1 MDRKNNTPYNRKG
14 VCNMEANKN
23 PSCYE
28 EALLYIEELK
38 LDIKVLRAMIKL
50 DDELIAKYKEL
61 VEIYKKELGE

>member
-1 MDRKNNTPYNRKG
+1 
-14 VCNMEANKN
+14 MEANKN

-38 LDIKVLRAMIKL
+38 LDIKNLCAMIKL